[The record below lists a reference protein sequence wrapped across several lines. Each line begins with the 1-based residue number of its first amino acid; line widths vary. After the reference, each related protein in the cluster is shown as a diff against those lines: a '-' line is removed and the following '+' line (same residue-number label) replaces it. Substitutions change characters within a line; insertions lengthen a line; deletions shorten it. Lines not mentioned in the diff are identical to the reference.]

1 VSAPGVPDD
10 EAYRR
15 DVIDAVTRAVAED
28 LGPEGDITAALVP
41 ETATAHYALRSRT
54 RGVLAGRAPA
64 DEAFRRVGPE
74 LELVWHA
81 TDGDELKP
89 GDTILD
95 VTGPLRPI
103 LTAERTAL
111 NFLGHLSGVATLTAR
126 FVAAA
131 HDANPAVAVLDTRKT
146 LPGLRLLE
154 KAAVRAGGGT
164 NHRLG
169 LSDEV
174 LVKDN
179 HLAGTT
185 ITDAVTRA
193 RTLWPGRMVEIECDA
208 LDQVAEAA
216 RAGADA
222 VLLDNMDPAT
232 VAEAVAAAHLAAPGT
247 ILTEVSGGVT
257 LDTIGAYA
265 AAGPDRISVGALT
278 HSAPVLDLGLDLVWT
293 SASGDERREGKS

>member
-1 VSAPGVPDD
+1 VSTEGIDD
-10 EAYRR
+10 DIYQ
-15 DVIDAVTRAVAED
+15 RAVVETVSRALSED

-41 ETATAHYALRSRT
+41 ETATARYALRART
-54 RGVLAGRAPA
+54 GGILAGRDCA

-74 LELVWHA
+74 LELTWHA
-81 TDGDELKP
+81 ADGDELKP

-126 FVAAA
+126 FVKTA
-131 HDANPAVAVLDTRKT
+131 HDANPAVQVLDTRKT

-169 LSDEV
+169 LSDAV

-185 ITDAVTRA
+185 ITDALTRA
-193 RTLWPGRMVEIECDA
+193 RTLWPGRMVEIECDS
-208 LDQVAEAA
+208 LDQVTEAA

-222 VLLDNMDPAT
+222 VLLDNMEPAT
-232 VAEAVAAAHLAAPGT
+232 MAEAVRAAHLGAPGP

-257 LDTIGAYA
+257 LDTIASYA
-265 AAGPDRISVGALT
+265 AARPDRISVGALT

-293 SASGDERREGKS
+293 NTGGGGDNEGNS

>member
-1 VSAPGVPDD
+1 MTVGGIDD
-10 EAYRR
+10 AYRR
-15 DVIDAVTRAVAED
+15 EVIDAVDRALSED
-28 LGPEGDITAALVP
+28 LGPEGDLTAALVP
-41 ETATAHYALRSRT
+41 ETATAHYALRARAD
-54 RGVLAGRAPA
+54 GVLAGRPCA
-64 DEAFRRVGPE
+64 DATFRRVGPALE
-74 LELVWHA
+74 LEWHA
-81 TDGDELKP
+81 HDGDELKP

-126 FVAAA
+126 FVKAA
-131 HDANPAVAVLDTRKT
+131 HDANPTVRVLDTRKT

-169 LSDEV
+169 LSDAV

-185 ITDAVTRA
+185 ITDAVTQA
-193 RTLWPGRMVEIECDA
+193 RTLWPGRMVEVECDT
-208 LDQVAEAA
+208 LDQVTEAA

-232 VAEAVAAAHLAAPGT
+232 VAEAVAAAHLAAPGP

-257 LDTIGAYA
+257 LDTIASYA

-293 SASGDERREGKS
+293 ETNARERSEGKS